1 MMAADAMERTL
12 RGNPDLAALLDGF
25 AAIGLPDCWIVAGA
39 VAQTLWNAAHGFAP
53 GHGIKDIDIIYHDAA
68 DLSDA
73 AEAAQE
79 ARLWAVFPALSAR
92 LDVKNQARVH
102 LWYGAKFGRAIGQYQ
117 CSAEAI
123 ATFPATATAIGV
135 QPGPGGLAIC
145 APFGTD
151 DLDALV
157 IRPNKRIVSEA
168 VYTAKAA
175 RWQAIWPRLTVV
187 DWQASGR

>member
-1 MMAADAMERTL
+1 MERTL

-39 VAQTLWNAAHGFAP
+39 VAQTLWNAAHGFTP

-68 DLSDA
+68 DLSDE

-79 ARLWAVFPALSAR
+79 ARLRGLFPALSAR

-102 LWYGAKFGRAIGQYQ
+102 LWYGTKFGRAIAQYQ
-117 CSAEAI
+117 SSAEAI

-135 QPGPGGLAIC
+135 QPTRDGMAVC
-145 APFGTD
+145 APFGTA

-168 VYTAKAA
+168 VYTQKAA
-175 RWQAIWPRLTVV
+175 RWRAIWPRLAVV
-187 DWQASGR
+187 GWNDGAG